1 MNVWILRV
9 AALVYLAATILH
21 LIYLTSQRKTS
32 IKWASWTT
40 WAAFGL
46 HTVGIVAR
54 HAEMGHSPI
63 TNQFEAMSFL
73 AWAITGV
80 YLLLQLKYHVPSLGA
95 FVSPL
100 SFVFILAAA
109 HMPSKA
115 LPQPSVVNSIWVPI
129 HSTLLIMGY
138 AAFALACASG
148 IAFLIQEHQLK
159 AKKLN
164 AMFHRLPNLEVL
176 DDWNQKCLTIGF
188 PLFTVGLVI
197 GALWAIQTGEP
208 AKLIHP
214 RELLALATW
223 LLYAVLLHG
232 RLSVGWGGRKAAIF
246 SIIGFIVVLFTLVG
260 INFFFPSL
268 FPGMK
273 VFHSFSG

>member
-21 LIYLTSQRKTS
+21 LIHLTSQNKS
-32 IKWASWTT
+32 FIKWATWTT
-40 WAAFGL
+40 WGAFAL
-46 HTVGIVAR
+46 HTAGIISR

-63 TNQFEAMSFL
+63 TNLFEAMSFL

-100 SFVFILAAA
+100 SLIFIMAAA

-115 LPQPSVVNSIWVPI
+115 PVAPSEISSIWIPI
-129 HSTLLIMGY
+129 HSTLLILGY
-138 AAFALACASG
+138 AAFSLACAAG
-148 IAFLIQEHQLK
+148 VAYLIQEHQLK

-176 DDWNQKCLTIGF
+176 DDWSHRSLTIGF

-197 GALWAIQTGEP
+197 GALWAIQTSGPEMLLRL
-208 AKLIHP
+208 K
-214 RELLALATW
+214 ELLALATW

-232 RLSVGWGGRKAAIF
+232 RLVLGWRGRKAATF
-246 SIIGFIVVLFTLVG
+246 SIVGFVVILFTFVG

-273 VFHSFSG
+273 VFHGFSG